1 MKSGVPKGHKPRMS
15 EIGMA
20 ARVRERNGG
29 WVCLKLRLGFDGCK
43 L

>member
-1 MKSGVPKGHKPRMS
+1 MKSGVPKGYKPRMS

-29 WVCLKLRLGFDGCK
+29 WVCLKFGLGFDGCK